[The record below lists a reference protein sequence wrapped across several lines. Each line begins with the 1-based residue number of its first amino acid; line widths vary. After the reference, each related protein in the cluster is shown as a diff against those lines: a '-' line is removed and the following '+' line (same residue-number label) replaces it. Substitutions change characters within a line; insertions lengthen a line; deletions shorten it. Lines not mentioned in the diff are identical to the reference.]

1 MKSIREVFSKIGNW
15 DPFRLISHSIRKKL
29 LVATLSIALIPLV
42 IIGAITYN
50 EASNSL
56 MEKALDNLE
65 AIRSTK
71 ATAIGN
77 YFDERKADMN
87 VLRET
92 VFTMQQEA
100 FDKLTTVREY
110 KRVQI
115 ENYFLNRL
123 GDAIPLSTNATVVA
137 ALMAFEKAGR
147 VDGPEWETVEQK
159 FGPWFE
165 QYRDTYGYSDLY
177 VISASGKV
185 LYTVEKESDLGQN
198 LNSGEL
204 KNSPAGQAF
213 QKGLKGVSLQDFG
226 IYEPAGGIQLAF
238 MAAPVKAGGRIQGV
252 IMGQIPVDNIDMV
265 IQERTGLSQTT
276 EVYLVSQSQTEGEFE
291 LRSERFVKEGD
302 IGDPESSPFL
312 AKAVAGESGT
322 GFQFSKEG
330 IYELSAYAPVRIPG
344 VNWAINV
351 TASVE
356 EIISPK
362 YEGAEEDYFTYYKEG
377 YGYYNLYL
385 VSPDGYLFYSVEH
398 EPDYHTNLLN
408 GPYKDTNLGRLVAE
422 VLDTKQLRIADFEK
436 YAPSLHAPA
445 GFIAQPIVLQDNVEL
460 IVVAQLSMDQIDVIM
475 QDHTGL
481 GATGETYLVG
491 PDKMWRSDSRFLDD
505 LSVETTIL
513 NPKVQINTDAVRDAL
528 SGESATSIADNYR
541 DIPVLSSWSSLMIQ
555 APSKLDP
562 NGVQW
567 AIIADINL
575 DEVRKP
581 VVRLAWISAIVLG
594 ATFIL
599 VVLLSMAIAG
609 GLTRQINH
617 IKNLFSDIGMGEYA
631 ARTRVVSR
639 DELGT
644 MAASLNAMLD
654 NTLTLIQS
662 SAERDAMQT
671 AVVKLLNEIS
681 ALTEGDLTAR
691 AVVTEDFTGSIADS
705 FNDMAEQLTK
715 IVKDVKGAT
724 LEVSNTSTKISS
736 STRMLAQTSKK
747 QSAQISESIA
757 AIDMMAAS
765 IQEVAEQA
773 LQSTTVSEQ
782 SMINAK
788 DGATAVQET
797 NKAMDTIRER
807 VQETAR
813 AIKRLG
819 ESSQEIGNIVQI
831 INEIADRTSILALNA
846 SIQAAMAGDAGR
858 GFAVVAEEVQRL
870 AERSTN
876 STKQIETLVKNI
888 QGEINEAGTRMDESI
903 QHVVEGSKLADDA
916 HNKLQ
921 EIETV
926 SSQVAGSIQKI
937 SVAAKQQAKDSESI
951 SKTMEEIGKIS
962 SQTSTA
968 SRHTAESM
976 QNMAQTAENLRVSV
990 EAFKLE
996 EDQENQ
1002 DNEPTSLKDEVI
1014 EPRKLDLAQPA
1025 PQDQLQTGSDGTGIS
1040 LPS

>member
-1 MKSIREVFSKIGNW
+1 
-15 DPFRLISHSIRKKL
+15 
-29 LVATLSIALIPLV
+29 
-42 IIGAITYN
+42 
-50 EASNSL
+50 
-56 MEKALDNLE
+56 
-65 AIRSTK
+65 
-71 ATAIGN
+71 
-77 YFDERKADMN
+77 
-87 VLRET
+87 
-92 VFTMQQEA
+92 
-100 FDKLTTVREY
+100 
-110 KRVQI
+110 
-115 ENYFLNRL
+115 
-123 GDAIPLSTNATVVA
+123 
-137 ALMAFEKAGR
+137 
-147 VDGPEWETVEQK
+147 
-159 FGPWFE
+159 
-165 QYRDTYGYSDLY
+165 
-177 VISASGKV
+177 
-185 LYTVEKESDLGQN
+185 
-198 LNSGEL
+198 
-204 KNSPAGQAF
+204 
-213 QKGLKGVSLQDFG
+213 
-226 IYEPAGGIQLAF
+226 
-238 MAAPVKAGGRIQGV
+238 
-252 IMGQIPVDNIDMV
+252 
-265 IQERTGLSQTT
+265 
-276 EVYLVSQSQTEGEFE
+276 
-291 LRSERFVKEGD
+291 
-302 IGDPESSPFL
+302 
-312 AKAVAGESGT
+312 
-322 GFQFSKEG
+322 
-330 IYELSAYAPVRIPG
+330 
-344 VNWAINV
+344 
-351 TASVE
+351 
-356 EIISPK
+356 
-362 YEGAEEDYFTYYKEG
+362 
-377 YGYYNLYL
+377 
-385 VSPDGYLFYSVEH
+385 
-398 EPDYHTNLLN
+398 
-408 GPYKDTNLGRLVAE
+408 
-422 VLDTKQLRIADFEK
+422 
-436 YAPSLHAPA
+436 
-445 GFIAQPIVLQDNVEL
+445 
-460 IVVAQLSMDQIDVIM
+460 
-475 QDHTGL
+475 
-481 GATGETYLVG
+481 
-491 PDKMWRSDSRFLDD
+491 
-505 LSVETTIL
+505 
-513 NPKVQINTDAVRDAL
+513 
-528 SGESATSIADNYR
+528 
-541 DIPVLSSWSSLMIQ
+541 
-555 APSKLDP
+555 
-562 NGVQW
+562 
-567 AIIADINL
+567 
-575 DEVRKP
+575 